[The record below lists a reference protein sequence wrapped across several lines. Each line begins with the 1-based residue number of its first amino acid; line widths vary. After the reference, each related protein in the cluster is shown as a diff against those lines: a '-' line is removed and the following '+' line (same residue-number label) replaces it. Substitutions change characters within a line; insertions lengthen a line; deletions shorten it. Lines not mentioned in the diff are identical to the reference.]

1 MNNKLISSEILDL
14 PWNKRVRDPY
24 ASMLTPRYVCAQLV
38 APVAMFSSA
47 SFPFSQAEHLVVA
60 VEGVTGWLTG
70 LAGV

>member
-1 MNNKLISSEILDL
+1 
-14 PWNKRVRDPY
+14 
-24 ASMLTPRYVCAQLV
+24 MLTLIYIRAHIVV
-38 APVAMFSSA
+38 PVATFSSA

>member
-1 MNNKLISSEILDL
+1 MNSKLISSEILEL

-24 ASMLTPRYVCAQLV
+24 AFLLTLRYICAELV
-38 APVAMFSSA
+38 VPVAMFSFA
-47 SFPFSQAEHLVVA
+47 SFPFSQAEYLVVA

>member
-1 MNNKLISSEILDL
+1 
-14 PWNKRVRDPY
+14 
-24 ASMLTPRYVCAQLV
+24 MLTLIYIRAQLV
-38 APVAMFSSA
+38 VPVAMFSSA

>member
-1 MNNKLISSEILDL
+1 MNNNLISSEILEL

-24 ASMLTPRYVCAQLV
+24 SSMLTLRYICAQLV
-38 APVAMFSSA
+38 APVAMFS
-47 SFPFSQAEHLVVA
+47 FPFSQAEYLVVA